1 LSTRSGRPF
10 PEFNFART
18 AAIALIGPTGSGKT
32 DLLVELSRRIPIEV
46 INCDSMQVY
55 KELRVLSQAPSAA
68 VTRRVRHHGVGVLPV
83 SREYSA
89 ARFVEHAR
97 KLVPLILKRGRLP
110 VIAGGTG
117 LYLNSLVDGLFD
129 GPEAQPEVR
138 ARLYARAEKEGA
150 PVLHAELMRA
160 DAAAAAKIH
169 PNDTR
174 RIVRALEVIETSGE
188 TFSALKARRKGVSGE
203 WAVGI
208 WGLEWDRAELY
219 ARIDRRVPVMVRSG
233 ARAEAGRL
241 ARKKL
246 SRTAAACLGL
256 EEMQAWNCGWMTRE
270 QAVAQV
276 QMNTRRYAKRQLT
289 WFRRDERIRW
299 IRRTPDQSVPA
310 AADQLA
316 SEVRR
321 WLTEEAALKGPSAKE

>member
-1 LSTRSGRPF
+1 LSTRSGRPSPKF
-10 PEFNFART
+10 KFVRP
-18 AAIALIGPTGSGKT
+18 AAVALIGPTGSGKT

-55 KELRVLSQAPSAA
+55 RELRILSQAPSAA
-68 VTRRVRHHGVGVLPV
+68 VMRRVKHHGVGILPV

-97 KLVPLILKRGRLP
+97 KLVPGILKRGRLP

-138 ARLYARAEKEGA
+138 GRLYARAEKEGA
-150 PVLHAELMRA
+150 PVLHGELERI
-160 DAAAAAKIH
+160 DPAAAAKIH

-188 TFSALKARRKGVSGE
+188 TFSALKARRKGVWNE
-203 WAVGI
+203 WAVAI
-208 WGLEWDRAELY
+208 WGLNWERSELY
-219 ARIDRRVPVMVRSG
+219 DRIDRRVPIMIRSG
-233 ARAEAGRL
+233 AKAEAERL
-241 ARKKL
+241 GKKRL

-256 EEMQAWNCGWMTRE
+256 EEMQAWSCGWMTRE
-270 QAVAQV
+270 QVVAQV
-276 QMNTRRYAKRQLT
+276 QMNTRRYAKRQIT
-289 WFRRDERIRW
+289 WFKRDERIHW
-299 IRRTPDQSVPA
+299 IQRTRERGVPGV
-310 AADQLA
+310 ADQLA
-316 SEVRR
+316 ADIRD
-321 WLTEEAALKGPSAKE
+321 WLREGSIVK